1 MRWFYF
7 KFVNLIFFI
16 NSRTVDI
23 SKYTIKDIPG
33 SSGRLDVIS
42 RCILSALTTGTE
54 LEENIQIWVFLDKY
68 GTFAFDADLFNDE
81 LFPKNEILLTDFFV
95 EFIKKTKKRE
105 KYPETPLDSITYKK
119 LDIFDAVKNFVEK
132 KYNVYVLNEDGMDF
146 KEVFEELSSKDNL
159 LFILGDQSGDL
170 LNDKE
175 LKKLNLVE
183 ISLGNRSYL
192 ASSTIRLIKINLQLL
207 V

>member
-1 MRWFYF
+1 M
-7 KFVNLIFFI
+7 NLIFFI
-16 NSRTVDI
+16 KSGTVNI

-42 RCILSALTTGTE
+42 RCILSALTIGTD

-68 GTFAFDADLFNDE
+68 GTFVFDADLFNGE
-81 LFPKNEILLTDFFV
+81 SFPKNEILLTDFFV
-95 EFIKKTKKRE
+95 EFIKKTIKEE
-105 KYPETPLDSITYKK
+105 KYPETPLDSIKYSK
-119 LDIFDAVKNFVEK
+119 LDFFDAIKNFVEK
-132 KYNVYVLNEDGMDF
+132 KYKGYVLNENGKDF
-146 KEVFEELSSKDNL
+146 KEVFQEMNSKDNL

-170 LNDKE
+170 LKNKE
-175 LKKLNLVE
+175 LKKLNLVD

-207 V
+207 I

>member
-1 MRWFYF
+1 M
-7 KFVNLIFFI
+7 NLIFFI
-16 NSRTVDI
+16 KSGTVDI

-42 RCILSALTTGTE
+42 RCILSALIIGTD

-68 GTFAFDADLFNDE
+68 GTFVFDSDLFNDE
-81 LFPKNEILLTDFFV
+81 TFPKNEILLTDFFV
-95 EFIKKTKKRE
+95 EFIKKTKKEE
-105 KYPETPLDSITYKK
+105 KYPKTPLDSIKYSK
-119 LDIFDAVKNFVEK
+119 LDIFNAIKNFVEK
-132 KYNVYVLNEDGMDF
+132 KYKIFALNENGKDF
-146 KEVFEELSSKDNL
+146 KEVFEELNTKDNL

-170 LNDKE
+170 LNNKE
-175 LKKLNLVE
+175 LKKLNLVD

-207 V
+207 I

>member
-1 MRWFYF
+1 M
-7 KFVNLIFFI
+7 NLIFFI
-16 NSRTVDI
+16 RSATVNLH
-23 SKYTIKDIPG
+23 KYTIKDIPG

-42 RCILSALTTGTE
+42 RCVLSALTLNNK
-54 LEENIQIWVFLDKY
+54 LEKGVQIWVFLDEY
-68 GTFAFDADLFNDE
+68 GTYIFDSNLFNDE
-81 LFPKNEILLTDFFV
+81 YFPKNEILLTDFFV

-105 KYPETPLDSITYKK
+105 KYPETPLDSIIYKK

-146 KEVFEELSSKDNL
+146 KEVFEELNSKDNL

-192 ASSTIRLIKINLQLL
+192 ASSTIRLIKMNLQLL